1 MLAHRDPL
9 DANFAALADPTRR
22 AILARLAQGHMHL
35 DDLAQ
40 PFGISAFRHFGISA
54 FRHFGISAFRARR
67 YRTSCACCSRPA

>member
-40 PFGISAFRHFGISA
+40 PFGISAFRHFGPD
-54 FRHFGISAFRARR
+54 GIAPAARVAAGR
-67 YRTSCACCSRPA
+67 PDRT

>member
-54 FRHFGISAFRARR
+54 FRHFGPDGIAPAARVAAGR
-67 YRTSCACCSRPA
+67 PDRT